1 MKNKRQK
8 QVDQTVRHT
17 AERSLTDYTVFIL
30 SSKQYVLAIVQGVF
44 LMGAIGYLFYQHWLG
59 VVLIGCIGIY
69 NPRLKRAALLERRR
83 TQLTM
88 QFKQALYAISSSLS
102 AGRSVENAFKEA
114 IQDLQL
120 LYPGVEV
127 DVIRELRIIGTR
139 VDNGES
145 METAVLD
152 FSKRAQQEDIS
163 SFADVLVTCKRMGGD
178 LIEVVRRTSSVIS
191 EKMEIVQ
198 DIQVLVAQK
207 QLEMKAMMVAP
218 FLFIAFMNMSAPDFM
233 EMLYSGMGR
242 IISTIALLI
251 LFAAIWMMKRMMNIR
266 V

>member
-1 MKNKRQK
+1 MKSKRLK
-8 QVDQTVRHT
+8 QVDQTDRHT

-30 SSKQYVLAIVQGVF
+30 SPKQYVLATVQGVF
-44 LMGAIGYLFYQHWLG
+44 LMGAIGYLFYQHWIG
-59 VVLIGCIGIY
+59 VVLIGCIGLY
-69 NPRLKRAALLERRR
+69 NPKLKRADLLERRR

-127 DVIRELRIIGTR
+127 DVIRELRIIGAR

-242 IISTIALLI
+242 MISTIALII
-251 LFAAIWMMKRMMNIR
+251 LFAAIWIMKRMMNIR